1 MTMSSVTSY
10 LAFGMPGGVELI
22 VLLVVMLLLFGSRLP
37 SVMRNLGRGVTEF
50 KKGVRSTEDDIRT
63 SIDPPAIDPP
73 ANPPPFWLAMA
84 MILAN
89 PGSLLY
95 PLQGA
100 PHEQYPAN

>member
-1 MTMSSVTSY
+1 
-10 LAFGMPGGVELI
+10 
-22 VLLVVMLLLFGSRLP
+22 
-37 SVMRNLGRGVTEF
+37 
-50 KKGVRSTEDDIRT
+50 
-63 SIDPPAIDPP
+63 
-73 ANPPPFWLAMA
+73 